1 MIVQDV
7 LKAKESNDVVTV
19 PRGATIADAVG
30 LLQRWRIGA
39 LVVVD
44 HEDHLCGIISER
56 DVVRNLAQF
65 GGQTLLAMVGEQM
78 TQEVLVC
85 QPDNSLEAV
94 ERTMTVNR
102 IRHLPVVD
110 GDRLVGIVT
119 IGDLVKARLDEARHE
134 VDQMREYV
142 LLNH

>member
-1 MIVQDV
+1 M
-7 LKAKESNDVVTV
+7 ARS
-19 PRGATIADAVG
+19 
-30 LLQRWRIGA
+30 
-39 LVVVD
+39 
-44 HEDHLCGIISER
+44 
-56 DVVRNLAQF
+56 

-119 IGDLVKARLDEARHE
+119 RADVIT
-134 VDQMREYV
+134 
-142 LLNH
+142 LLQRG